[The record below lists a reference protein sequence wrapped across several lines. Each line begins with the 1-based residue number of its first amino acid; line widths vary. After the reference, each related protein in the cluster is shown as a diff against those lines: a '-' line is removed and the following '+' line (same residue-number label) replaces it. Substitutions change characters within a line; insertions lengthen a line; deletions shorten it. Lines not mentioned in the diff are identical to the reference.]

1 MAGVVVIGV
10 IVFMTIF
17 PGSFTSFSPMDQN
30 AGPQM
35 AKPSAAHFMGTDNLG
50 RDVGARMVYGA
61 RTILGVAI
69 AASILSAL
77 IGIPLGLISGFAGN
91 WLDKVLSLVM
101 DSVYSF
107 PGLILAIAFAAMLG
121 PGVINITVAVSVV
134 YIPTYFRLVRGPNA
148 IHQGRTLR
156 RGRAR
161 HRREAERNS
170 AKYIFPNVIATVV
183 VVFSLNVADA
193 IMTEAALSYIG
204 LGLPAGIPDWGMDL
218 SMGKK
223 FLPSGV
229 WWMITYP
236 GTDDHDPR
244 PRLYDARRGSLRD
257 PQPQAAGVLK
267 MADYARETILEIEDL
282 SIAYPIS
289 IGTVRAVEGISLTV
303 RKGEVLGIVG
313 ESGCGKSTLG
323 LSILKLMKPPGRIT
337 SGSILYKGNDIL
349 TMDDKSLLDL
359 RGGNIAMIFQNP
371 LTSLDPLVTVQDTS
385 SRPYA
390 STKPKFPRRTC
401 VERAED
407 ILADLGIEATQAR
420 RVSIPAFRGHAPEH
434 HDRAGPHP
442 ASPHPPRRRAH
453 DRPRRDR
460 RGGFT
465 ELL

>member
-1 MAGVVVIGV
+1 MDKAQLGAEPASARFSPAAGLARLIGRFSEAARKYRMEWWILMAGVLVIGV

-17 PGSFTSFSPMDQN
+17 PGLFTSFSPLDQN

-35 AKPSAAHFMGTDNLG
+35 VKPSAAHFMGTDNLG

-134 YIPTYFRLVRGPNA
+134 YIPTYFRLVRGQTLSIKEELYVEAARA
-148 IHQGRTLR
+148 IGAR
-156 RGRAR
+156 R
-161 HRREAERNS
+161 S
-170 AKYIFPNVIATVV
+170 VILAKYIFPNVIATVV

-236 GTDDHDPR
+236 GMMIMILALGFTMLGEGLSEILN
-244 PRLYDARRGSLRD
+244 PRLQEY
-257 PQPQAAGVLK
+257 
-267 MADYARETILEIEDL
+267 
-282 SIAYPIS
+282 
-289 IGTVRAVEGISLTV
+289 
-303 RKGEVLGIVG
+303 
-313 ESGCGKSTLG
+313 
-323 LSILKLMKPPGRIT
+323 
-337 SGSILYKGNDIL
+337 
-349 TMDDKSLLDL
+349 
-359 RGGNIAMIFQNP
+359 
-371 LTSLDPLVTVQDTS
+371 
-385 SRPYA
+385 
-390 STKPKFPRRTC
+390 
-401 VERAED
+401 
-407 ILADLGIEATQAR
+407 
-420 RVSIPAFRGHAPEH
+420 
-434 HDRAGPHP
+434 
-442 ASPHPPRRRAH
+442 
-453 DRPRRDR
+453 
-460 RGGFT
+460 
-465 ELL
+465 